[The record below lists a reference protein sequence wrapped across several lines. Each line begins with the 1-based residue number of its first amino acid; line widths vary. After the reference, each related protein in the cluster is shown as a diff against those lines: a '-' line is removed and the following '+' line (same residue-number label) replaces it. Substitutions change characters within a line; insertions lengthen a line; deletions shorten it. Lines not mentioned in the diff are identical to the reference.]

1 VERRYLIIAVL
12 LGLFANVTESS
23 VPDLGAQMRTRPV
36 DRPKALVER
45 LEKPRPA

>member
-23 VPDLGAQMRTRPV
+23 VPNLDAQIRRPV